1 MNPKLPLL
9 ALVCLVAIPAPATVV
24 VYKLSQTAQYIG
36 QEQTLRISATGYV
49 VLDTDT
55 LKGFDISV
63 YNARGTKFFT
73 VSPFEE
79 DTRQYTVT
87 GTGGHV
93 YTAFVVS
100 AVTNRTSQFDDN
112 VEFTI
117 GVNTA
122 LAVSPTNTV
131 SLPRVL
137 KGVFGGISIP
147 TGAPGVALYGTG
159 TASYSNTDSRLA
171 NSKGETTA
179 DTLARYRSLLA
190 NRGYQEISQ

>member
-1 MNPKLPLL
+1 MNPKFPLL
-9 ALVCLVAIPAPATVV
+9 ALVCMVAIPAPATVI
-24 VYKLSQTAQYIG
+24 VYKLSQTAQLIG
-36 QEQTLRISATGYV
+36 QEQNVRISATGYV

-55 LKGFDISV
+55 LKGFDINV
-63 YNARGTKFFT
+63 YNVRGMKFFH

-87 GTGGHV
+87 GTGGHA
-93 YTAFVVS
+93 YTAFVLS
-100 AVTNRTSQFDDN
+100 SVTNTTSGFDDN

-147 TGAPGVALYGTG
+147 TGSPGVASYGTG

-171 NSKGETTA
+171 NSKGETTT
-179 DTLARYRSLLA
+179 DTLARYRSSLT
-190 NRGYQEISQ
+190 NRGYQEITE